1 MTVKQLINGLK
12 KYAPDTEIVQGD
24 VPIKAMRI
32 WRMADKMSSDGVHVH
47 STKVVVRLIRQDEKR
62 A

>member
-1 MTVKQLINGLK
+1 VTVAKLIRGLK
-12 KYAPDTEIVQGD
+12 KYHPGMEIVQGD

-32 WRMADKMSSDGVHVH
+32 WEMPDEISPEGRVYSK
-47 STKVVVRLIRQDEKR
+47 KLVVRLIRQDEKR

>member
-1 MTVKQLINGLK
+1 MTVKQLIKGLK
-12 KYAPDTEIVQGD
+12 KYAPDMEIVQGD

-32 WRMADKMSSDGVHVH
+32 WRTADKMSADGVRVY

>member
-1 MTVKQLINGLK
+1 MTVKQLIQGLK
-12 KYAPDTEIVQGD
+12 KYNPDLVVVQGD

-32 WRMADKMSSDGVHVH
+32 H
-47 STKVVVRLIRQDEKR
+47 SFRFDRQGFPKDLVVRLIRQDEKR